1 MEVFL
6 VSTGVV
12 ALAEFGDKTQLLT
25 LLLAARFRRPLPIL
39 AGIVVATL
47 VNHALAGLA
56 GLWLG
61 AFIEGPWFRWI
72 VGGSFLAIAAWTLIP
87 DKMTGDRALPTPRY
101 GVFVATLVPFFLVEI
116 GDKTQIATVAL
127 AARFDTLPPVV
138 IGTTLGLCL
147 ASLPALFLGNLAGE
161 RLKVPWVRYIAAA
174 AFTLLGVLVL
184 LNVSLGI

>member
-1 MEVFL
+1 MEAFL
-6 VSTGVV
+6 VSAGVV

-87 DKMTGDRALPTPRY
+87 DKMTGDRALPAPRY

-147 ASLPALFLGNLAGE
+147 TSLPALFLGNLAGE

-174 AFTLLGVLVL
+174 AFALLGVLVL